1 MSDRLKVGLIGCGG
15 MSGSH
20 MTGYRE
26 LWEKELRLF
35 DIVATCDIDA
45 NRAKER
51 ADQAHDF
58 QGGPKPAVYTAVEE
72 MLAKSSNLDCVDIC
86 ALQCTPHTRGTCAGS
101 RIARHH

>member
-1 MSDRLKVGLIGCGG
+1 MTRSWHSYQENAFSLADSLIGCGG

-20 MTGYRE
+20 K

-35 DIVATCDIDA
+35 DIDA

-51 ADQAHDF
+51 AGQAHDF

-86 ALQCTPHTRGTCAGS
+86 APHTQRRQVYIGNHCG
-101 RIARHH
+101 